1 MKKTFLAFISLTTAI
16 FFTSCNLEDSVN
28 DVLGDLLQFNFEI
41 NENFTVPVPAQ
52 AALVPEGTK
61 FDTPLAVS
69 EEVGP
74 FETRISSLLSEN
86 KINTNNIESI
96 TAAALK
102 LKTTTNFNAF
112 ESIRVSSGNT
122 LIAFI
127 DAIPLDTK
135 EIDLTPTEGENLKDI
150 LSNDEVNFKVD
161 LLVREAV
168 KEDINITLESE
179 FTVRGRVNL

>member
-1 MKKTFLAFISLTTAI
+1 MKKAFLALISLTTAI
-16 FFTSCNLEDSVN
+16 FFTSCDLEDNVN

-41 NENFTVPVPAQ
+41 NENFTVPVPAE

-69 EEVGP
+69 ENIGP
-74 FETRISSLLSEN
+74 FETRISNLLSEN
-86 KINTNNIESI
+86 KISINNIESI
-96 TAAALK
+96 TASALK
-102 LKTTTNFNAF
+102 LKTSTNFNAF

-127 DAIPLDTK
+127 DAIPLDLN
-135 EIDLTPTEGENLKDI
+135 EIDLTPTENENLKDI
-150 LSNDEVNFKVD
+150 LSSDEVNFKVD
-161 LLVREAV
+161 LLVREAIR
-168 KEDINITLESE
+168 EDLNVTLESE

>member
-52 AALVPEGTK
+52 AALIPEGTK
-61 FDTPLAVS
+61 FDMPLAVS
-69 EEVGP
+69 ENIGP
-74 FETRISSLLSEN
+74 FETQISNLLSEN
-86 KINTNNIESI
+86 KISTNNIESI
-96 TAAALK
+96 TASALK

-112 ESIRVSSGNT
+112 ESIEVSSGNT
-122 LIAFI
+122 IIAFI
-127 DAIPLDTK
+127 EAIPLDTN
-135 EIDLTPTEGENLKDI
+135 EIDLTTEGENLKDI

>member
-127 DAIPLDTK
+127 ESIPLDTN
-135 EIDLTPTEGENLKDI
+135 EIDLTTEGENLKDI
-150 LSNDEVNFKVD
+150 LSSDEVNFKVD
-161 LLVREAV
+161 LTVREAV
-168 KEDINITLESE
+168 KEDINISLESD
-179 FTVRGRVNL
+179 FTVKGRVNL